1 MAENQVRSH
10 EYRELPEHTPHSE
23 YGPVNPDIAFFRES
37 AVTAAEENVFQGA
50 VPPGEEENPITAAR
64 RKKREKKKF
73 AYLRSLLGGAARITA
88 AAFGLLLVVGLI
100 VLLNRDSSD
109 SKEALQAKEILEAA
123 QRPFQT
129 VHDDYGPE
137 EIGGVWAGDPA
148 APHRYDMAHPV
159 TVKEANC
166 TEEGELHFVC
176 LECGVILSEAT
187 PAHGHSPAEKVTEN
201 VDEVNIYMAR
211 RMMNREF
218 KKALD
223 AAGIKPSDL

>member
-73 AYLRSLLGGAARITA
+73 AYLRSLLGGAARTAA

-187 PAHGHSPAEKVTEN
+187 PAHEHSPAEKVTAN